1 MTLEEFKNLKVGD
14 NFYYLGILTNNT
26 KPQKVQKILQR
37 EKIIHTDITSYYRY
51 DFDKIYLNEKE
62 FKIAYIKRILFFHG
76 NVDKYTKFIK
86 ENVEH
91 FI

>member
-26 KPQKVQKILQR
+26 KPQKVQKVLQR
-37 EKIIHTDITSYYRY
+37 EKIIFTNITSYYIY

-62 FKIAYIKRILFFHG
+62 FKIAYIKRILFFYG

>member
-14 NFYYLGILTNNT
+14 KFYYLGILTNNT

-37 EKIIHTDITSYYRY
+37 EKIIFTNITSYYIY

-62 FKIAYIKRILFFHG
+62 FKIAFKRILISHG